1 MAILLAAKHLSRPFA
16 RLAMKAPHFK
26 DAAATLRPLPEV
38 SFCALTQMSRRAYGT
53 DVDEIGE
60 RPVLITGCDSGFGF
74 ALAKYLHE
82 KGFIIY
88 AGCLLKDQGRG
99 GSKDLDNMKSDR
111 MRAVQLN
118 VCDSEDV
125 ARAVDY
131 VTSTLKDPQKGV
143 WGLVN
148 NAGISTFGEV
158 EFTSMDTYKEVA
170 EVNLWGTIRTTKAF
184 LPLIR
189 RAKGRVVNISSMMG
203 RMANPA
209 RSPYCITKFG
219 VEAFSDCLRYEMR
232 PHDVKVCIVEPGNFI
247 AGTSLYS
254 PERIQAIADKMWD
267 ELPEIVRRDY
277 GRKYFDEQIAKME
290 SYCNSGSSDTSPVI
304 ESIAHALMSIS
315 PYTRYHPMDYYW
327 WLRMQVM
334 THMPAAISDRL
345 YIY

>member
-1 MAILLAAKHLSRPFA
+1 M
-16 RLAMKAPHFK
+16 
-26 DAAATLRPLPEV
+26 
-38 SFCALTQMSRRAYGT
+38 
-53 DVDEIGE
+53 
-60 RPVLITGCDSGFGF
+60 
-74 ALAKYLHE
+74 
-82 KGFIIY
+82 
-88 AGCLLKDQGRG
+88 
-99 GSKDLDNMKSDR
+99 
-111 MRAVQLN
+111 
-118 VCDSEDV
+118 
-125 ARAVDY
+125 
-131 VTSTLKDPQKGV
+131 
-143 WGLVN
+143 
-148 NAGISTFGEV
+148 
-158 EFTSMDTYKEVA
+158 
-170 EVNLWGTIRTTKAF
+170 
-184 LPLIR
+184 
-189 RAKGRVVNISSMMG
+189 NISSMMG

-254 PERIQAIADKMWD
+254 PDRIKAIADKMWD

-277 GRKYFDEQIAKME
+277 GRKYFDEQVAKME
-290 SYCNSGSSDTSPVI
+290 SYCNSGSTDTSPVI